1 MMRRLGGGL
10 LALFGMAALAI
21 AIISMLMPAVLHLQR
36 YVITGGSMTGTIS
49 RGALAYDEYVPASV
63 LKVGDIITF
72 VPPRMHGPVT
82 HRIVSIRRDQNGNA
96 IFRTKGDANA
106 AADPWHFALTNHT
119 QARFVFSIPYV
130 GYVFAVLSLR
140 WARVAL
146 IGLPAALIFLSIIV
160 SIWREGGREK
170 AKVAAE
176 SQPTGSRAADSPT
189 TPAKTSTE
197 PMGVRAR

>member
-1 MMRRLGGGL
+1 MWAM
-10 LALFGMAALAI
+10 
-21 AIISMLMPAVLHLQR
+21 S
-36 YVITGGSMTGTIS
+36 
-49 RGALAYDEYVPASV
+49 
-63 LKVGDIITF
+63 
-72 VPPRMHGPVT
+72 PPP
-82 HRIVSIRRDQNGNA
+82 
-96 IFRTKGDANA
+96 
-106 AADPWHFALTNHT
+106 
-119 QARFVFSIPYV
+119 
-130 GYVFAVLSLR
+130 LR